1 MRLLILLLFIS
12 LFSGR
17 PVSGQTVI
25 NTEVLRLTPD
35 SQRVRGS
42 LALNLG
48 MSRNKAGRFFRPG
61 FNGRLVIQSDK
72 NRFMVLSGYALT
84 RFTDVDEPGEP
95 VTIFNERGFGH
106 LRFNR
111 NLSDQIT
118 WEAFSQ
124 YQFDQVQEIDRRIL
138 LGTGPRIRIS
148 KTASGFLFGGLQYM
162 YEYEETSA
170 QEGTI
175 VYNKHHRLSTY
186 LSGGRAFNEHVSG
199 NLTAYFQPRPDLW
212 SDYRI
217 SATGSLTAKLSGG
230 FGFSLN
236 ANYVYDARPPVTVP
250 TVMYD
255 FGAGL
260 TFNW

>member
-1 MRLLILLLFIS
+1 MRSFILCLFFF
-12 LFSGR
+12 LFTGLTLS
-17 PVSGQTVI
+17 SQTVI
-25 NTEVLRLTPD
+25 NTEALRLEADT
-35 SQRVRGS
+35 QRVRGNLS
-42 LALNLG
+42 LNLG

-61 FNGRLVIQSDK
+61 FNGRLEIQSNE
-72 NRFMVLSGYALT
+72 NRFMILGGYALT

-95 VTIFNERGFGH
+95 VTIFNDRGFGH

-111 NLSDQIT
+111 TLSDQIT
-118 WEAFSQ
+118 WEAFGQ
-124 YQFDQVQEIDRRIL
+124 YQFDLVQEIDRRIL
-138 LGTGPRIRIS
+138 FGTGPRFRIS
-148 KTASGFLFGGLQYM
+148 TTESGFLFGGLQYM

-170 QEGTI
+170 VEEAI

-186 LSGGRAFNEHVSG
+186 LSGGSSFNEHVSG
-199 NLTAYFQPRPDLW
+199 NLTVYFQPRPDRW

-217 SATGSLTAKLSGG
+217 SAAGSLNAKLNGG